1 MNEIRLP
8 SGLYVVATPIG
19 NLGDITVRALDVL
32 RRVDRVAAEDTRV
45 SGQLLSMLGISKPML
60 SVRAHNELQGA
71 DKVIERIRAGESVAL
86 VTDAGT
92 PAISD
97 PGCRLVEAVRAGG
110 LPVVPLP
117 GPSAAVAAL
126 SVSGLSCGPWLFAGF
141 LPPKAKARQDALT
154 LLKAQS
160 CALVFYEAPHRLR
173 ETLADMAQVLG
184 GERRIFIAREL
195 TKQFEELAAMKL
207 AETARWLNASDYHE
221 KGEFV
226 LVVEGAENEH
236 PIMAE
241 AGRIARVLA
250 EEMPAS
256 QAAKLAAK
264 ITGYKKSELYALLM
278 QQHE

>member
-1 MNEIRLP
+1 MESATLAP
-8 SGLYVVATPIG
+8 GLYVVATPIG
-19 NLGDITVRALDVL
+19 NLGDISVRALDVL

-60 SVRAHNELQGA
+60 SVRAHNEPQGA
-71 DKVIERIRAGESVAL
+71 DKVIELIRAGESIAF

-97 PGCRLVEAVRAGG
+97 PGCRLVEVVRAAGFS
-110 LPVVPLP
+110 VVPLP
-117 GPSAAVAAL
+117 GPCAAVAAL
-126 SVSGLSCGPWLFAGF
+126 SVSGLSCGSWLFAGF
-141 LPPKAKARQDALT
+141 LPPRAKARQDT
-154 LLKAQS
+154 LASLKAQS

-195 TKQFEELAAMKL
+195 TKRFEELAAMRL
-207 AETARWLNASDYHE
+207 AETASWLDASDYHE
-221 KGEFV
+221 TGEFV
-226 LVVEGAENEH
+226 LVVEGVEDNR
-236 PIMAE
+236 PILAE

-250 EEMPAS
+250 EELPAS

-264 ITGYKKSELYALLM
+264 ITGYKKSELYAVLM
-278 QQHE
+278 REHE